1 MRYEIAG
8 VVNSGMADSA
18 FLVQLEKVAVSLAR
32 LDERMRR
39 SEPIVQRGLLAR
51 TVYREAQSLVGLS
64 GRLIHLVDLV
74 LFDLDAN
81 VQMSSDA
88 SVLGRKY
95 LAQLRRL
102 SRLGSDALVSEKVIS
117 EISGLPVVLGI
128 GQSNDREPDEL
139 DSAVSELKQLVQG
152 SGPQIGEWYREIE
165 NLPVVFGSL
174 VLLDA
179 WQWHEGSPKTEIAPL
194 LCSGYLRAHG
204 FSRLLPPVAYGL
216 WNSKVRWD
224 RHSPP
229 ALRLASLASNLE
241 RSATLTMAELD
252 RLILARAS
260 MERRSEGGPRRGS
273 LKALA
278 DLFVEIPAVTVEL
291 AAKRLSITPQAVLQ
305 LMKRLD
311 SARPPELTGRSRYRV
326 WGVI

>member
-1 MRYEIAG
+1 MRYRITG
-8 VVNSGMADSA
+8 VVNAGMAETT
-18 FLVQLEKVAVSLAR
+18 FIVQLEKVAVSLAR
-32 LDERMRR
+32 LDERLRR

-51 TVYREAQSLVGLS
+51 AIYREAQSLVGLS

-74 LFDLDAN
+74 LFDLDTN

-102 SRLGSDALVSEKVIS
+102 AGMSPSALVSAEVVS
-117 EISGLPVVLGI
+117 EITGLSVLLE
-128 GQSNDREPDEL
+128 SPLSDDREPDEL
-139 DSAVSELKQLVQG
+139 DRALSEVEDLVPRI
-152 SGPQIGEWYREIE
+152 GPHVGEWYSEIGK
-165 NLPVVFGSL
+165 LPVVFASL

-179 WQWHEGSPKTEIAPL
+179 WQWHEGSPRTEIGPL

-204 FSRLLPPVAYGL
+204 FSRLFPPVAYGL
-216 WNSKVRWD
+216 WNSKVRWE
-224 RHSPP
+224 RQTTP
-229 ALRLASLASNLE
+229 ARRLTSLAVNLE
-241 RSATLTMAELD
+241 RSVTLTMADLD
-252 RLILARAS
+252 RVILARAS
-260 MERRSEGGPRRGS
+260 MERRSEGGSRRDS

-291 AAKRLSITPQAVLQ
+291 AARRLSITPQAVLL
-305 LMKRLD
+305 LMKRLEN
-311 SARPPELTGRSRYRV
+311 ARPPELTGRSRYRA